1 MTTKAAPPVE
11 PSAADT
17 LEKIAY
23 ESVAAVQ
30 TVEPNDRNRLGYH
43 VWRWLT
49 TRQGSLE
56 DTIRES
62 GVTAHHT
69 ARNRRKIDP
78 RLPRIEGHYH
88 PLNGAARLRDL
99 PAATEPLPPAT

>member
-1 MTTKAAPPVE
+1 VE
-11 PSAADT
+11 PSPEGT

-30 TVEPNDRNRLGYH
+30 IVEPNDRHRLGYH

-62 GVTAHHT
+62 GV
-69 ARNRRKIDP
+69 
-78 RLPRIEGHYH
+78 RLTTLPEI
-88 PLNGAARLRDL
+88 AVKSIRDSL
-99 PAATEPLPPAT
+99 ASKGITSS